1 MTIKELYNANKNM
14 DINATCI
21 IHCSYEYA
29 GRRSVDD
36 IFDGCIIYQDDY
48 YTMPRVLKGL
58 EVLTFKR
65 LKDSSSNEEINKW
78 EIWVV

>member
-1 MTIKELYNANKNM
+1 MPIKELYNANKNM

-21 IHCSYEYA
+21 IHCKYEYE
-29 GRRSVDD
+29 GRRSIDD

-65 LKDSSSNEEINKW
+65 LNEESNKW